1 MLRTVTA
8 PAGLALLGSRRA
20 LCFQWLVAKLYV
32 VGLVFAVAALAGIDA
47 HNRSRD
53 LMAWVMYRFAHW
65 DSNLYAAIAI
75 RGYPRVDFPHS
86 YFSFLPGFPWAM
98 RYLGSALGIEVR
110 WAALIIVT
118 ISSLGCV
125 FLLRQVAFELTGS
138 ARAAQWGVLAF
149 LVSPMAV
156 FFAVDY
162 AEAPFLALAMAA
174 WLAGR
179 RGAWVWAGILAGLAS
194 TLRITG
200 PLVAAALVVMFLTQ
214 VSSRGRAWWNPRVL
228 ALGLG
233 PAFVLGYAVWLHR
246 QTGSW
251 STWTTAQRLGFGRAT
266 AWPWVGVVD
275 ALHKIGTASTW
286 HMEVVRLF
294 ELLAAA
300 GSWVVAVCLFRR
312 RWWAEATLAGLCAA
326 SMSCSTILDSSPRY
340 LSSVFPLYVLLGL
353 WLARNSIRRRALY
366 LGTSLALGSFA
377 ELGWGMQWWI
387 A

>member
-1 MLRTVTA
+1 VTTS
-8 PAGLALLGSRRA
+8 AGLVPLRSRRV
-20 LCFQWLVAKLYV
+20 LCYQWLGAKLYIL
-32 VGLVFAVAALAGIDA
+32 GLVFAVAALAGVGA
-47 HNRSRD
+47 RNRSSD
-53 LMAWVMYRFAHW
+53 LITWVMYRFAHW

-75 RGYPRVDFPHS
+75 RGYPRVAYPHS

-98 RYLGSALGIEVR
+98 GYLGAALGIEVR

-118 ISSLGCV
+118 ISSLACV
-125 FLLRQVAFELTGS
+125 FLLRQVALELTGS

-156 FFAVDY
+156 FFTIDY

-214 VSSRGRAWWNPRVL
+214 VSVRGRSWWNPRVL

-233 PAFVLGYAVWLHR
+233 PVFVLGYAVWLHR

-251 STWTTAQRLGFGRAT
+251 STWTSAQRLGFGRAT
-266 AWPWVGVVD
+266 AWPWVGALD
-275 ALHKIGTASTW
+275 AAHKIGTAGTW
-286 HMEVVRLF
+286 HLEAVRLLD
-294 ELLAAA
+294 LLAAL
-300 GSWVVAVCLFRR
+300 GSWVAAACLLRR
-312 RWWAEATLAGLCAA
+312 RWWAEATLAGLCAI
-326 SMSCSTILDSSPRY
+326 SLSCSTILDSSPRY

-353 WLARNSIRRRALY
+353 WLARSNIWGRALY
-366 LGTSLALGSFA
+366 LTASVALGSFA